1 MNGSLLEIVNFDST
15 VKQTRR
21 GAAPPLMMEFQVNA
35 ELAPFLV
42 SSTRSVRWVGN
53 TSQSG
58 TIRAA
63 VRKRQNIEPEVV
75 AAIVRMGQEAEWG
88 NIHDL
93 TTEGIQ
99 KCVEHVA
106 SYDLA
111 PLEILVAPD
120 TDLDGLSMP
129 EGIVVSHAPWLPL
142 DAVVVVPVDR
152 GFVGT
157 LGTIGKHK
165 AVAVIHNASR
175 GVAVAARLGTQE
187 DGEEHEAPGQER
199 AEP

>member
-42 SSTRSVRWVGN
+42 SSTRSVQWVSN
-53 TSQSG
+53 TSQTG

-63 VRKRQNIEPEVV
+63 VRKRQNLESEIVSAVV
-75 AAIVRMGQEAEWG
+75 RLGLEAEWG
-88 NIHDL
+88 NVHEL
-93 TTEGIQ
+93 TTEGVQ
-99 KCVEHVA
+99 RCVDHVA
-106 SYDLA
+106 SYDLS

-120 TDLDGLSMP
+120 TDLTGIEMP
-129 EGIVVSHAPWLPL
+129 AGVTANHAPWVPL

-157 LGTIGKHK
+157 IGTIGKHK
-165 AVAVIHNASR
+165 AVAVVHNAARSI
-175 GVAVAARLGTQE
+175 AVAARLGI
-187 DGEEHEAPGQER
+187 EEPEQPSEATS
-199 AEP
+199 